1 MKINIPWDRYALI
14 AELAHRLEGRCPQF
28 GKTVLQKM
36 VYLLQEVYRIDCG
49 YRFDLYTYGPF
60 SSELLQDLDLVEH
73 IGGVNVVPVI
83 ISGVRGYKI
92 LPGEHSESLKN
103 KATDF
108 LLDEH
113 VASSL
118 DKVVADFCNYSAKAL
133 ELRSTIIYAFK
144 DMRRSGNH
152 VSRSDF
158 VRIVR
163 EIKPRFTD
171 AEVQQAIDEMEKR
184 GYISFQ

>member
-1 MKINIPWDRYALI
+1 MKINIPWNRYALI
-14 AELAHRLEGRCPQF
+14 AELADRLKDRCPQF
-28 GKTVLQKM
+28 GKTALQKM
-36 VYLLQEVYRIDCG
+36 VYLLQEVYGVDCG

-60 SSELLQDLDLVEH
+60 SSELLQDLDLVEN

-83 ISGVRGYKI
+83 SGTGGYQI
-92 LPGEHSESLKN
+92 LPGKHSEALKN
-103 KATDF
+103 KAMDF
-108 LLDEH
+108 LSDEK

-118 DKVVADFCNYSAKAL
+118 HKLVADFGNYWAKDL
-133 ELRSTIIYAFK
+133 ELRSTIIYAAK
-144 DMRRSGNH
+144 DLRRSGNP
-152 VSRSDF
+152 VSRSDL

-171 AEVQQAIDEMEKR
+171 AEVQQAIHEMEER